1 MVKDCC
7 CFYRAGQEGPALGDE
22 NYNIVNE
29 MFNET
34 PHTFAEDT
42 RNFSYGSNRRR
53 KPPKRKQKKLAAE
66 CYGVH
71 SLSDGV

>member
-1 MVKDCC
+1 
-7 CFYRAGQEGPALGDE
+7 
-22 NYNIVNE
+22 

-34 PHTFAEDT
+34 PHTFPEDT